1 MWNRNSSS
9 VVERG
14 IAGPKVTGSIP
25 VCSFFYYNYRTYNK
39 IQLKSAG
46 KYDYQCRSIICSLL
60 PPFSHE
66 V

>member
-1 MWNRNSSS
+1 

-25 VCSFFYYNYRTYNK
+25 VCSFFSMKHRYFVLIPVI
-39 IQLKSAG
+39 IQEMG
-46 KYDYQCRSIICSLL
+46 D
-60 PPFSHE
+60 FSRLNQ